1 MERPRIPR
9 GPVSHAFKIGAIAAA
24 VRFLLICLHF
34 LPTAV
39 YVSCKKRHISSLLT
53 QFMYHMRGII
63 FVSHLQTWDLSR
75 NLHDRIFG
83 PKIAWLSLCFI
94 QETCWVA
101 LYSVVCLSG
110 IGDTWPNIDFFQY
123 IRHTSPLLTLYH
135 LISSSTNFILTKYQ
149 PVLSYTDPIP
159 SSTTYN
165 SSSRKAQ
172 FSQLNNFSFYD

>member
-34 LPTAV
+34 LHTAV

-53 QFMYHMRGII
+53 QSMYHIRGGI

-94 QETCWVA
+94 QETSWVA

-110 IGDTWPNIDFFQY
+110 IGDTWPNLHFFQY
-123 IRHTSPLLTLYH
+123 IQAYEPFADPVPPNTKQYQL
-135 LISSSTNFILTKYQ
+135 ILTKYQ
-149 PVLSYTDPIP
+149 PVSSYTDPEP
-159 SSTTYN
+159 SSTTYK
-165 SSSRKAQ
+165 SSSC
-172 FSQLNNFSFYD
+172 